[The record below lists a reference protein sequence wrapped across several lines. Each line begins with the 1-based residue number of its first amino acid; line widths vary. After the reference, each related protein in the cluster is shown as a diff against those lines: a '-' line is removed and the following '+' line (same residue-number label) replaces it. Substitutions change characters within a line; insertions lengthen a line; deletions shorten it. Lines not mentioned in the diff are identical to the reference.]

1 MPSLAPHEQ
10 RPSSSRTLLW
20 VVTTVTASALAIVPL
35 SAVKAQQQPATA
47 PATPPAVVVN
57 PRAILAGRYVPVPG
71 APNAANRDAA
81 VQRSVDSLMFLIRP
95 IAHSRITEANPVFP
109 SVTIAFPPGQIEV
122 VSPPIV
128 ARSSDN
134 GAESSTTGLDR
145 ERNRLVQRIVG
156 QTLVQTTWND
166 AGARTTRFVPG
177 AGNRLTMQIEV
188 TSPRLP
194 VPVRYSMAFLRTG
207 P

>member
-1 MPSLAPHEQ
+1 MQFTAPRAQ
-10 RPSSSRTLLW
+10 RKGRSTTLLRAA
-20 VVTTVTASALAIVPL
+20 TALTAAALLIAPL
-35 SAVKAQQQPATA
+35 TAVRAQQQPVATPVVA
-47 PATPPAVVVN
+47 PAAALN
-57 PRAILAGRYVPVPG
+57 PRVMLAGRYVPAPG

-95 IAHSRITEANPVFP
+95 IAHSRITEANPVFS

-128 ARSSDN
+128 ARSADN
-134 GAESSTTGLDR
+134 GAEASTTGLDR
-145 ERNRLVQRIVG
+145 ERNRLTQRIVG
-156 QTLVQTTWND
+156 NTLVQTTWND
-166 AGARTTRFVPG
+166 SGARTTRFVPNV
-177 AGNRLTMQIEV
+177 GNRLVIQVEV

-194 VPVRYSMAFLRTG
+194 VPVRYAMSFLRTG